1 MKVDRNQFLEEGYV
15 VLRNVIPAAE
25 LDALRASYEIL
36 VERQKVIWAQERKPD
51 DPPGGVWEASA
62 QPRLLLQRSPLADS
76 IDEDTASAVEIWLHE
91 NTQGASSELLGV
103 SDAEVTEMMLM
114 CNPVRDRGPAH
125 WHRDLYPPYGAPLQ
139 GYVDDIIESGPR
151 YVQWNLCLYDDDVL
165 WVIPGSHARLN
176 TERENELLRTN
187 RNIPFPGG
195 VQTHLNAGD
204 GVAYILPILHWGSN
218 YSTKMRRTIHGGFS
232 TFTQYGNQSYMKYL
246 STSAQATFD
255 RWIQRSD
262 QMINHTESILRA
274 AIEKDAAAYHASL
287 EKLHPGRGEK
297 GKMLSTVYLTKIA
310 KRVYDCKHPNFENL
324 PQETRDST
332 IRSHPITLQWG
343 LPLADRFSFEEART
357 LWDRFKPVDA
367 RIQSDVEDAA
377 PGYESRPSRYHFN
390 EMPTDF
396 SVEDFTTGW
405 LGPDNG
411 ANW

>member
-1 MKVDRNQFLEEGYV
+1 MKIDRDRFLEEGYV
-15 VLRNVIPAAE
+15 VLRNVIPVEE

-36 VERQKVIWAQERKPD
+36 VERQKAIWAQERKPD
-51 DPPGGVWEASA
+51 DPPGGVWETSA
-62 QPRLLLQRSPLADS
+62 QPRLLLHHSPLVDL
-76 IDEDTASAVEIWLHE
+76 INEDTASAVEIWLHE

-103 SDAEVTEMMLM
+103 SDAAVTEMMLM

-139 GYVDDIIESGPR
+139 GYVDDIIEAGPR

-165 WVIPGSHARLN
+165 CVIPGSHARLN
-176 TERENELLRTN
+176 TKRENEQLRIN
-187 RNIPFPGG
+187 RSIPFPGS

-232 TFTQYGNQSYMKYL
+232 TFTQYGNQNYMKYL
-246 STSAQATFD
+246 STSAQETFE
-255 RWIQRSD
+255 RWIQRSE
-262 QMINHTESILRA
+262 QMITHTESALRA

-297 GKMLSTVYLTKIA
+297 GKMLSTVYLSKIA
-310 KRVYDCKHPNFENL
+310 KRVYDCKHPNFDNL
-324 PQETRDST
+324 PQETRDSA

-343 LPLADRFSFEEART
+343 LPLANRFSFEQARK
-357 LWDRFKPVDA
+357 LWNRFKSVDA
-367 RIQSDVEDAA
+367 RIQSEVETAA
-377 PGYESRPSRYHFN
+377 PGYENRPSRYRFN

-396 SVEDFTTGW
+396 SVQDFTAGW
-405 LGPDNG
+405 PQLT
-411 ANW
+411 

>member
-1 MKVDRNQFLEEGYV
+1 MKIDRDRFLEEGYV
-15 VLRNVIPAAE
+15 VLRNVIPVEE

-36 VERQKVIWAQERKPD
+36 VERQKAIWAQERKPD
-51 DPPGGVWEASA
+51 DPPGGVWETSA
-62 QPRLLLQRSPLADS
+62 QPRLLLHHSPLVDL
-76 IDEDTASAVEIWLHE
+76 INEDTASAVEIWLHE

-103 SDAEVTEMMLM
+103 SDAAVTEMMLM

-139 GYVDDIIESGPR
+139 GYVDDIIEVGPR

-165 WVIPGSHARLN
+165 CVIPGSHARLN
-176 TERENELLRTN
+176 TKRENEQLRTN
-187 RNIPFPGG
+187 RSIPFPGS

-232 TFTQYGNQSYMKYL
+232 TFTQYGNQNYMKYL
-246 STSAQATFD
+246 STSAQETFE
-255 RWIQRSD
+255 RWIQRSE
-262 QMINHTESILRA
+262 QMITHTESALRT

-297 GKMLSTVYLTKIA
+297 GKMLSTVYLSKIA
-310 KRVYDCKHPNFENL
+310 KRVYDCKHPNFDNL
-324 PQETRDST
+324 PQETRDSA

-343 LPLADRFSFEEART
+343 LPLANRFSFEQARK
-357 LWDRFKPVDA
+357 LWNRFKSVDA
-367 RIQSDVEDAA
+367 RIQSEVETAA
-377 PGYESRPSRYHFN
+377 PGYENRPSRYHFN

-396 SVEDFTTGW
+396 SVQDFTAGW
-405 LGPDNG
+405 PQLT
-411 ANW
+411 

>member
-1 MKVDRNQFLEEGYV
+1 MKIDRNQFLEEGYV
-15 VLRNVIPAAE
+15 VLRNVIPADE
-25 LDALRASYEIL
+25 LEALRVSYEVL
-36 VERQKVIWAQERKPD
+36 VERQKIIWAQERKPD
-51 DPPGGVWEASA
+51 DPPGGVWEASV
-62 QPRLLLQRSPLADS
+62 QPRLLLNRSPLADS

-103 SDAEVTEMMLM
+103 SDAAVTEMMLM

-151 YVQWNLCLYDDDVL
+151 YVQWNLCLYDDSVL
-165 WVIPGSHARLN
+165 WVVPGSHARLN
-176 TERENELLRTN
+176 TDRENELLRTN
-187 RNIPFPGG
+187 RHAPFPGG

-232 TFTQYGNQSYMKYL
+232 TFTQYENQSYMKYL
-246 STSAQATFD
+246 STSAQETFA

-262 QMINHTESILRA
+262 QMITHTESILRA

-287 EKLHPGRGEK
+287 EKLHPGRGDK
-297 GKMLSTVYLTKIA
+297 GKMLSTVYLSKIA
-310 KRVYDCKHPNFENL
+310 QRVYDCKHPDFESL

-367 RIQSDVEDAA
+367 RIQSDVENAA
-377 PGYESRPSRYHFN
+377 PGYENRPSRYHFN
-390 EMPTDF
+390 EMPSDF
-396 SVEDFTTGW
+396 DVDDFTDGW
-405 LGPDNG
+405 SQSR
-411 ANW
+411 